1 MKFGVSMFLAEGAVG
16 PGPLAQAVEAA
27 GLDSLWFPD
36 HTHTPVGG
44 SSKWP
49 WDPSREVASYY
60 AEIPDLFV
68 ALTAAAVSTTRIRV
82 GSAICVLP
90 QRDPIVAAKQAATI
104 DRLSGGRLT
113 LGVGPGWDAT
123 EMANHGIDFDRRYE
137 VMDEKIAAAKAIWS
151 SDVAEFHGEHCD
163 FGPIRCG
170 PEPAQVGGPP
180 VLVSGES
187 KRARELAIGSADGW
201 LPRGRELAKR
211 GIVDEIRKFRE
222 LCANA
227 DRAQRVVVLD
237 TAHEARDV
245 DAYAL
250 AEVDEVVFRLPPTS
264 PDDLPGLLGDVV
276 ALAAVAS

>member
-1 MKFGVSMFLAEGAVG
+1 MFLAEGAVDPAG
-16 PGPLAQAVEAA
+16 FARAVEAA
-27 GLDSLWFPD
+27 GLDSVWFPD

-68 ALTAAAVSTTRIRV
+68 ALTAAAVSTTRLRV

-104 DRLSGGRLT
+104 DRLSDGRLT
-113 LGVGPGWDAT
+113 FGVGPGWDAA
-123 EMANHGIDFDRRYE
+123 EMANHGTDFDRRYA
-137 VMDEKIAAAKAIWS
+137 VMEEKIAVSKAIWS

-170 PEPAQVGGPP
+170 PQPAQDGGPP

-187 KRARELAIGSADGW
+187 KRARELAIRCADGW

-211 GIVDEIRKFRE
+211 GIVEEIRRFRE
-222 LCANA
+222 ACVDA
-227 DRAQRVVVLD
+227 DRERRVVVLD
-237 TAHEARDV
+237 TAHDPRDV
-245 DAYAL
+245 EAYAL
-250 AEVDEVVFRLPPTS
+250 AEADEVVFRLPPTS
-264 PDDLPGLLGDVV
+264 PSGLKAVLEDVL
-276 ALAAVAS
+276 ALAAVAR